1 MENQITDI
9 VRRVVSSLHNIPNAA
24 NSETGESSSSSSS
37 SRRPDNISVEQELGQ
52 RFQLPRVQGNSTSR
66 PSPRGGSG
74 RFVPYTTA
82 AKIKRGKAKGKKQA
96 ELIIK
101 DVCLLPTPNW
111 NQVPRRHTKEDLVR
125 QNYFVDAWTLDK
137 AWSEEQLR
145 NELYQLF
152 EDRLLRQNE

>member
-24 NSETGESSSSSSS
+24 NSETGESSSSNSS
-37 SRRPDNISVEQELGQ
+37 SRPGNISVEQELGQ

-82 AKIKRGKAKGKKQA
+82 AKIKRGKAK
-96 ELIIK
+96 
-101 DVCLLPTPNW
+101 
-111 NQVPRRHTKEDLVR
+111 
-125 QNYFVDAWTLDK
+125 
-137 AWSEEQLR
+137 
-145 NELYQLF
+145 
-152 EDRLLRQNE
+152 